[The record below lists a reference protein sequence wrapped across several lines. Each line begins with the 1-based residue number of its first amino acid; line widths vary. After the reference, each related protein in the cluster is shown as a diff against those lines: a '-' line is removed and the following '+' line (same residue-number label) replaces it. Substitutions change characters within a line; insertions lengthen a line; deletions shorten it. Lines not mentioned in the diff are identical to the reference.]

1 MQGLYIHIPFC
12 VSKCYYCDFY
22 SEAGKLH
29 LLGDYL
35 NALLMEAG
43 QYRGPGFDT
52 HVIARPKAAAICPEA
67 GQYRGPGFDTL
78 YIGGGTP
85 SLLGAAGLEQL
96 MNGLAG
102 CFDLTKLHE
111 ATVEANPDTA
121 NSEFLDAAVGCGISR
136 LSIGVQSLND
146 DELAKSGRLHN
157 AGQALAAI
165 AKARDCGFEDISADI
180 IVGLPGQTPGSLEN
194 TLCGLLHSAVTH
206 ISAYCLS
213 VEPGSEFARHT
224 PPGLPDDDA
233 QAGLFELAARYL
245 KENGFVHYE
254 ISNFAVPGNE
264 CLHNLNYWRGGEY
277 LGLGPG
283 AASHIQGKR
292 FKNAACLDKYIDN
305 PVAIDKEEETLDA
318 AHKSAEEAMLR
329 LRLLQEGLDLAGLS
343 ARYGQAN
350 MGRLSDR
357 LNKLAGQ
364 KMLLKAG
371 HKYRLPP
378 DMVLTS
384 NQVFRQVIN

>member
-1 MQGLYIHIPFC
+1 MPGLYIHIPFC

>member
-1 MQGLYIHIPFC
+1 MPGLYIHIPFC

-384 NQVFRQVIN
+384 NQVFSQVIN